1 MEQVITSTILIA
13 IIAFIFIY
21 LPFKA
26 FKLIR
31 EGGTAITEAASQLN
45 NKRLHEAGSMINRGA
60 GIVVLLLNFSL
71 FLSIL
76 SGIIAVLVFSRL

>member
-1 MEQVITSTILIA
+1 MYSGIEVILLIA
-13 IIAFIFIY
+13 IVGFLFIY

-60 GIVVLLLNFSL
+60 GIVILLLTISL
-71 FLSIL
+71 VLSIL
-76 SGIIAVLVFSRL
+76 SGIIAVLSLS

>member
-1 MEQVITSTILIA
+1 MNLTIPFLISIA
-13 IIAFIFIY
+13 VIAFFFIY

-31 EGGTAITEAASQLN
+31 EGGTAITEAATQLN

-60 GIVVLLLNFSL
+60 GIVVLLLTISL
-71 FLSIL
+71 VLSII
-76 SGIIAVLVFSRL
+76 SGIVTFLTLS